1 MVDGQRRM
9 AMRQVQDEMRDL
21 QDTSDGEPPFPIKYY
36 SVQPNRWT
44 FQSDKIRE
52 WVESNLHGKVLN
64 ACAGKTKLSHAGE
77 IHRNDYNPERDA
89 DTHVDVI
96 EIAGHFTPNTFDCIV
111 FDPPFSSHQAD
122 SSYDGVQVAEI
133 GQAMREFDQ
142 LLREGGTVIQMGF
155 TTTCMPGELDYTR
168 QEVAIF
174 NTLGR
179 MNDWLGT
186 VDKRMSGDLRTYD

>member
-1 MVDGQRRM
+1 
-9 AMRQVQDEMRDL
+9 MREL
-21 QDTSDGEPPFPIKYY
+21 QDTDDGDPPFPIKYY

-44 FQSDKIRE
+44 FKNDKIRS
-52 WVESNLHGKVLN
+52 WVESHIHGRVLN
-64 ACAGKTKLSHAGE
+64 ACAGKTKLNDTNE
-77 IHRNDYNPERDA
+77 IVRNDYNTERDA
-89 DTHVDVI
+89 DYHYDVT
-96 EIAGHFTPNTFDCIV
+96 EIADHLPANSFDCVI
-111 FDPPFSSHQAD
+111 FDPPFSEKQAD

-142 LLREGGTVIQMGF
+142 LLKVNGTVIQMGF
-155 TTTCMPGELDYTR
+155 TTTCMPGELDYNR

-186 VDKRMSGDLRTYD
+186 VDKRMSRDLREY